1 MSDKVWRPGDRALL
15 PVTLAEPVT
24 GLSACVWSDAG
35 GAVWPH
41 VVYAADLIP
50 DTRRP
55 SWLPGQPGDVAEW
68 DGQRWMRGR
77 RWWWVDD
84 EDFATHSMSDDDVPA
99 DSVLVLPAK
108 TREAQ

>member
-1 MSDKVWRPGDRALL
+1 VTAREWKPGDRALL
-15 PVTLAEPVT
+15 PVTVVDQSSDDWVKVELPNRLGPV
-24 GLSACVWSDAG
+24 
-35 GAVWPH
+35 
-41 VVYAADLIP
+41 DLRPNTDLLP
-50 DTRRP
+50 DTRPP
-55 SWLPGQPGDVAEW
+55 SWLPGQRGDVAEW